1 MKDNI
6 INGGVLIQ
14 GRPSANNGCM
24 KGRHYLL
31 YKEGE
36 SFGLDMVVKD
46 VEKVEDDV
54 PLPYKTTRDNAIVVS
69 RKTRRELRKLPFY
82 KRIEKYITVR

>member
-1 MKDNI
+1 MSCRSDTRFF
-6 INGGVLIQ
+6 VEY
-14 GRPSANNGCM
+14 R
-24 KGRHYLL
+24 
-31 YKEGE
+31 EGE
-36 SFGLDMVVKD
+36 SFGFDMVVKD